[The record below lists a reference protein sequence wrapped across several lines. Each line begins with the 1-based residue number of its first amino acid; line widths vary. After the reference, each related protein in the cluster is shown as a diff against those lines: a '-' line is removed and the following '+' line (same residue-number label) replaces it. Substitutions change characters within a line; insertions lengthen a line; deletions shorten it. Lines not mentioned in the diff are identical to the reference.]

1 MSIVIGPPKG
11 MVHRHG
17 VFPVGLRREDDDP
30 FLEVEF
36 VKLRP
41 ILVWWLISGTDLL
54 WKTFEGYWRTGK
66 GADPA
71 VREQVR
77 GNPKKNSFRFYFLK
91 EGEPRSGKQHWCVCL
106 GLELQALL
114 AIRKANSAA
123 IGCCGCGFSAGGP
136 IERGRNEADIK
147 GNLARRYTYMT
158 YEAFLLVGVIQTSC
172 DYCFVHK

>member
-1 MSIVIGPPKG
+1 MTRETVKIFCQRRNGKDFLSELERTCGP
-11 MVHRHG
+11 
-17 VFPVGLRREDDDP
+17 
-30 FLEVEF
+30 
-36 VKLRP
+36 
-41 ILVWWLISGTDLL
+41 S
-54 WKTFEGYWRTGK
+54 TFDTGK
-66 GADPA
+66 PLKETGGLG
-71 VREQVR
+71 REQIRQFANRSVAI
-77 GNPKKNSFRFYFLK
+77 PKKKQFSFLFLK
-91 EGEPRSGKQHWCVCL
+91 EGEPRSGKQHWCICL

-123 IGCCGCGFSAGGP
+123 VGCCGCGFSAGGP